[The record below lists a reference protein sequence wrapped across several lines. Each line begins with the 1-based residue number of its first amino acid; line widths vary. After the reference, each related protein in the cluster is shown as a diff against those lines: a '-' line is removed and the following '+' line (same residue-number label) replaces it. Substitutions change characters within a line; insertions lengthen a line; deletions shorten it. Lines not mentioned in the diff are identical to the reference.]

1 MANFF
6 SSSEEENFELISS
19 WWNKYKYVAIFLLF
33 IVISGILFFEYWT
46 QASQDQRHELAQ
58 EYHVFIESL
67 DDTSQEN
74 KQNIRDFIERFAD
87 TPYANMASLHLSK
100 IYVENGDLIEA
111 SKELK
116 NIIESTSSSWG
127 NQYDPIESTARLRLA
142 KILLSLEKPQEA
154 LEVVKQAKVL
164 NGAMLE
170 VKGDAESQLNRFN
183 EANISYLQ
191 ALESTQSS
199 SLKSLI
205 RMKIADLQTDS
216 DDK

>member
-46 QASQDQRHELAQ
+46 QSSQDQRHELAQ

-74 KQNIRDFIERFAD
+74 KQNIRDFIERFTD

-100 IYVENGDLIEA
+100 VYVENGDLIEA

-142 KILLSLEKPQEA
+142 KILLSLAPIM
-154 LEVVKQAKVL
+154 LVKFSA
-164 NGAMLE
+164 
-170 VKGDAESQLNRFN
+170 
-183 EANISYLQ
+183 
-191 ALESTQSS
+191 
-199 SLKSLI
+199 SLKSSSQSTSVFSSASSASGSVEI
-205 RMKIADLQTDS
+205 FIGGTEY
-216 DDK
+216 

>member
-46 QASQDQRHELAQ
+46 QSSQDQRHELAQ

-74 KQNIRDFIERFAD
+74 KQNIRDFIERFTD

-170 VKGDAESQLNRFN
+170 VKGDAESKLNRFN

>member
-1 MANFF
+1 MGSYLLRRLLLIIPTMFGIMLINFAV
-6 SSSEEENFELISS
+6 IQ
-19 WWNKYKYVAIFLLF
+19 
-33 IVISGILFFEYWT
+33 IVPGGPVEQMI
-46 QASQDQRHELAQ
+46 AQ
-58 EYHVFIESL
+58 M
-67 DDTSQEN
+67 TGT
-74 KQNIRDFIERFAD
+74 A
-87 TPYANMASLHLSK
+87 
-100 IYVENGDLIEA
+100 
-111 SKELK
+111 
-116 NIIESTSSSWG
+116 
-127 NQYDPIESTARLRLA
+127 IESTARLRLA

>member
-1 MANFF
+1 M
-6 SSSEEENFELISS
+6 
-19 WWNKYKYVAIFLLF
+19 
-33 IVISGILFFEYWT
+33 
-46 QASQDQRHELAQ
+46 
-58 EYHVFIESL
+58 
-67 DDTSQEN
+67 
-74 KQNIRDFIERFAD
+74 
-87 TPYANMASLHLSK
+87 
-100 IYVENGDLIEA
+100 
-111 SKELK
+111 
-116 NIIESTSSSWG
+116 
-127 NQYDPIESTARLRLA
+127 
-142 KILLSLEKPQEA
+142 
-154 LEVVKQAKVL
+154 VKQAKVL

>member
-46 QASQDQRHELAQ
+46 QASQNKRHELAQ

-74 KQNIRDFIERFAD
+74 KQNIRDFIERFTD

-100 IYVENGDLIEA
+100 VYVENGDLIEA